1 MHTKDMLA
9 EELEKAGL
17 TEMATKARGGYYHDF
32 LSPLPDPAVTLAN
45 DLAQAGSP
53 AALAI
58 RSRHMNG
65 DFDATLEESEE
76 WASSPEGQEAQRKL
90 MNKE

>member
-1 MHTKDMLA
+1 MHTKDILA

-17 TEMATKARGGYYHDF
+17 TDMAAKAREGYYHDF
-32 LSPLPDPAVTLAN
+32 LSPLPDPAATLAN
-45 DLAQAGSP
+45 DLAEAGSP

-65 DFDATLEESEE
+65 DFDATLQESDE
-76 WASSPEGQEAQRKL
+76 WMASPAGQEIARKL